1 MCRYDAWAIELPF
14 VAVFV
19 FFFFFFLFI
28 FSFLLVFV
36 VPLHISVLKRF

>member
-19 FFFFFFLFI
+19 FFFFFLFI